1 MGRSDRSVSAPD
13 DKGSTVAGQGTNS
26 RLTSPSLRG
35 IDRLWGRI
43 VLGVVFGIGIV
54 AVLMVFGDVRRVF
67 PTLQHFEWSLFPLV
81 LLLTAGNYVCRFVK
95 WECYL
100 RWVDAPRLRRGW
112 SLAVFLSGFAMSITP
127 GKVGEWIKAFLVARL
142 GGGAVA
148 PVVPVVAVERL
159 TDGIAMLIL
168 ALLSA
173 LAGLGG
179 WEPLV
184 ALAGILLAGL
194 WLVQEERVVRPL
206 LRLAARAP
214 LLRSRAESVG
224 GLYDATRAVLRW
236 RRLVAMSGLSVFS
249 WSLECLGLFV
259 ILIGLGAEP
268 SVELLAVATFV
279 LSVSSI
285 AGALSLLPGGLGAAE
300 AGIAGLLLLLRP
312 GMTPAEAATA
322 TVLIRFGTLW
332 FGVLTGCVAL
342 LWLQRRVLRFLPAGA
357 RVEPSAAA
365 AGVAKANEQ

>member
-1 MGRSDRSVSAPD
+1 MV
-13 DKGSTVAGQGTNS
+13 QQETNS
-26 RLTSPSLRG
+26 PTTSHATVG
-35 IDRLWGRI
+35 VERLWGRI
-43 VLGVVFGIGIV
+43 VLGIVFGIVIV
-54 AVLMVFGDVRRVF
+54 AGLMVLSDLRRVL
-67 PTLQHFEWSLFPLV
+67 PALRHFDWSLFPLV
-81 LLLTAGNYVCRFVK
+81 LLLTAGNYACRFVK
-95 WECYL
+95 WELYL
-100 RWVDAPRLRRGW
+100 RWVGAPRLRRSQ

-142 GGGAVA
+142 GGGPVA

-168 ALLSA
+168 ALVA
-173 LAGLGG
+173 GFGGLGG
-179 WEPLV
+179 WQPLV
-184 ALAGILLAGL
+184 VLAGMVLAGL
-194 WLVQEERVVRPL
+194 WLVQEERVARPF

-214 LLRSRAESVG
+214 LLRSRAEALN
-224 GLYDATRAVLRW
+224 GLYDATRAILRW
-236 RRLVAMSGLSVFS
+236 RRLVATSGLSIFS

-259 ILIGLGAEP
+259 ILIGVGAEP

-300 AGIAGLLLLLRP
+300 AGITGLLLLLRP

-332 FGVLTGCVAL
+332 FGVLSGCAAL
-342 LWLQRRVLRFLPAGA
+342 LWLQRKVLRFLPLQPRQGA
-357 RVEPSAAA
+357 V
-365 AGVAKANEQ
+365 VAQLLDSSER